1 MPPLQPQ
8 IDELKR
14 RLDRHE
20 SRMDDADTMRAQ
32 THTMVAEIHQALMEP
47 QYGHGQKSLLQRM
60 AEVTVAIES
69 GDQAAENLTKWA
81 KRLAFVG
88 TLLGVI
94 GAIFLKLSIWRD
106 GP

>member
-1 MPPLQPQ
+1 MTPLQPQ

-14 RLDRHE
+14 RLDAHE
-20 SRMDDADTMRAQ
+20 NRMDDADTMRAQ
-32 THTMVAEIHQALMEP
+32 THTMVAEIHRALMEP
-47 QYGHGQKSLLQRM
+47 QYGHGQKGLLQRM

-88 TLLGVI
+88 TLLVVMS
-94 GAIFLKLSIWRD
+94 AIFLKLSVWRD